1 MTRDVQVLLP
11 RELYAEVDRL
21 HRQVY
26 NPGEGKYVSKSQVYT
41 ELLRLGL
48 KALA

>member
-1 MTRDVQVLLP
+1 MTRDILLP
-11 RELYAEVDRL
+11 RELQAEVDRI
-21 HRQVY
+21 HRQVCK
-26 NPGEGKYVSKSQVYT
+26 PGEGKYVSKSQVYT